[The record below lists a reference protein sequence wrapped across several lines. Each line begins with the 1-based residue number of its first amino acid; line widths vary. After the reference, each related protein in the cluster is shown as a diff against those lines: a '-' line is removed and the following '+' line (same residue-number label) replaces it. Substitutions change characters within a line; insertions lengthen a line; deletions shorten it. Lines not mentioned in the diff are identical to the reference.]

1 VKDQPGARPTIWTF
15 PESFRALLGLVLHRR
30 GERAR
35 AGRLWDEALAAD
47 TLDLAN
53 GHDNP
58 DRPMEIA
65 AIHAVRGEADD
76 ALRWLERG
84 YRAGWKDYRVT
95 RRDPFFASLR
105 TDRRYQD
112 LLNRMA
118 LDVAEMQRR
127 ALPPVDTLLNELR

>member
-1 VKDQPGARPTIWTF
+1 
-15 PESFRALLGLVLHRR
+15 
-30 GERAR
+30 
-35 AGRLWDEALAAD
+35 
-47 TLDLAN
+47 
-53 GHDNP
+53 
-58 DRPMEIA
+58 
-65 AIHAVRGEADD
+65 VRGEADD